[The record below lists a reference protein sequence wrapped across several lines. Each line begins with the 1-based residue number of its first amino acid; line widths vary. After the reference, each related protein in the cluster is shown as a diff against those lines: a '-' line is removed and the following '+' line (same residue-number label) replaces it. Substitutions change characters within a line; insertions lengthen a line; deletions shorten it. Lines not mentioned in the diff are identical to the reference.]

1 MSFVKQKELAII
13 LFIAPVLFLLFNYYT
28 GISDPVAKELVGWG
42 SILWNFSMLIGTYT
56 MFKYLATNMV
66 QRKKD
71 SEYSAILFVSFF
83 AYIASMYAYPA
94 GYDYILT
101 NFQTPLQMGLLVGTF
116 TNYTMLYRGAR
127 TRNWLGVIL
136 LMSSILFA
144 LRQIPIAGQFWPGF
158 TVIGSWL
165 NDVPNAGVMRAIT
178 IGMGVGL
185 VATLVR
191 ELTGKE
197 THYLGE

>member
-13 LFIAPVLFLLFNYYT
+13 LFIMPVLFLLFNYYT
-28 GISDPVAKELVGWG
+28 GISDPAAKELIGWG
-42 SILWNFSMLIGTYT
+42 AILWNFSMLIGTYT

-71 SEYSAILFVSFF
+71 SEYSIILFVSFF
-83 AYIASMYAYPA
+83 AYIACMYAYPA
-94 GYDYILT
+94 GYDYILA

-116 TNYTMLYRGAR
+116 TNYTMLFRGAR
-127 TRNWLGVIL
+127 TRNWLGVVL
-136 LMSSILFA
+136 LVSAILFA
-144 LRQIPIAGQFWPGF
+144 LRMIPIAGRTWSGF
-158 TVIGSWL
+158 TVIGTWL